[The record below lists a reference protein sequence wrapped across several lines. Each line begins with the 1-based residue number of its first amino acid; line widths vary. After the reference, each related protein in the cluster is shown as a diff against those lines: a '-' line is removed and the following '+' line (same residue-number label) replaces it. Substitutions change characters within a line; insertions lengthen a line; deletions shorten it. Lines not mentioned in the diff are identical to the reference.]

1 MGASS
6 GSRNELWAL
15 SLSIPARELRRQ
27 TMEPNRSRGQT
38 VITSVPRRGS
48 PADSQMMARGSDW
61 LQRRRAG
68 SPHAAHVNPHV

>member
-15 SLSIPARELRRQ
+15 SPSIPARELRRQ
-27 TMEPNRSRGQT
+27 TMEPNRSRSQT

-48 PADSQMMARGSDW
+48 PADSQTMAAGEGQW
-61 LQRRRAG
+61 L
-68 SPHAAHVNPHV
+68 AAAAPGR